1 MCLWPQCCLQ
11 YWPIMRA
18 RTLVSNI
25 WDWTPIWACDLI
37 IGASLSEPQI
47 DHDDALP
54 PRGIMLSMLVSI
66 YVSFTSPLLHHGS
79 WDPCTPQNAT
89 CIPVYWR
96 AHMHDLQL
104 HSTEQHGQLELLIVC
119 HKGYWW
125 IQVCQVNNV
134 QTHGL
139 NGFSLL
145 RHWSCSCLATYQH
158 TCVNQKW
165 LIGCRTILL
174 FCDVHWHRCNTE
186 LTTVPVCYL
195 CL

>member
-1 MCLWPQCCLQ
+1 
-11 YWPIMRA
+11 MRA

-37 IGASLSEPQI
+37 IGASLSKPQI
-47 DHDDALP
+47 DSLP
-54 PRGIMLSMLVSI
+54 LREIMLCMLVFI
-66 YVSFTSPLLHHGS
+66 YVSFTPPLSHHGS
-79 WDPCTPQNAT
+79 QDPCPPRNAT

-96 AHMHDLQL
+96 AYMHDLQL

-119 HKGYWW
+119 HKGYQW
-125 IQVCQVNNV
+125 IQVGQVNNV
-134 QTHGL
+134 QTNGINGL
-139 NGFSLL
+139 SLL
-145 RHWSCSCLATYQH
+145 RHWSCSSPATCQH
-158 TCVNQKW
+158 TFVNEKW

-186 LTTVPVCYL
+186 LTTVSVCYL